1 MEHCDIILD
10 GMLMNT
16 VRSLPDKERHEIYD
30 AIMDYALVGEIREM
44 SPGSAVAFAFIRQDM
59 DAKKGKKR
67 RGNPAFRK
75 GESNPYYQDRKNP
88 DKDNSEIIQDNSGNN
103 YDNSDNNYP
112 NYPDSDTENPEKNAA
127 TDNSG
132 AIPDNSD
139 NNYPIISASRAR
151 AINEPQYMGSNLDIN
166 NNNILNINKPES
178 DSKLIS
184 PVDNLNNPAGVIEL
198 KSEDKVINKK
208 DNPTHAYAR
217 EEKAALRVESP
228 ENAATVRKPET
239 MEEKRAKCGMR
250 KQKFKEELAAY
261 MQSYPADML
270 RDFFDYWTEMNKSR
284 TMMRFEQQKTWETR
298 LRLATW
304 ARRDEA
310 RVKAR
315 KRGCTI
321 REAVSAVA
329 QSIEQDKGINLK
341 KLLND

>member
-1 MEHCDIILD
+1 MEQLIFEKKWAEAVKGL
-10 GMLMNT
+10 
-16 VRSLPDKERHEIYD
+16 SDKDRLKVYD
-30 AIMDYALVGEIREM
+30 AIINYAFTGESGDLTPIA
-44 SPGSAVAFAFIRQDM
+44 SVAFAFIRQDI
-59 DAKKGKKR
+59 DGRKSGKK

-75 GESNPYYQDRKNP
+75 GESNPYYQDRENP
-88 DKDNSEIIQDNSGNN
+88 GKDNSEIIQDNSEIIQ
-103 YDNSDNNYP
+103 DNSDNNYP

-151 AINEPQYMGSNLDIN
+151 AINIPQYMGNNLDIN
-166 NNNILNINKPES
+166 NNFINNKPES

-184 PVDNLNNPAGVIEL
+184 SVDNLI
-198 KSEDKVINKK
+198 KSEDEVINKK

-228 ENAATVRKPET
+228 ENAVTVRKPET

-250 KQKFKEELAAY
+250 KQKFKEELDAY

-270 RDFFDYWTEMNKSR
+270 RDFFDYWTEMNKSK

-310 RVKAR
+310 RGKPR
-315 KRGCTI
+315 KGGSTI
-321 REAVSAVA
+321 LEAMSAVA
-329 QSIEQDKGINLK
+329 RSIEEDKKNNGKRIDFN
-341 KLLND
+341 KLLF

>member
-1 MEHCDIILD
+1 MEHDIILD
-10 GMLMNT
+10 RMLMNV

-30 AIMDYALVGEIREM
+30 AIMDYALTGEVREL
-44 SPGSAVAFAFIRQDM
+44 SSGVTVAFAFIRQDL
-59 DAKKGKKR
+59 DNKKGKKK
-67 RGNPAFRK
+67 RGNPNFQEGK
-75 GESNPYYQDRKNP
+75 TNPYYSGIKDNSSIIQ
-88 DKDNSEIIQDNSGNN
+88 DNSEIIQ
-103 YDNSDNNYP
+103 DNSDNNYP
-112 NYPDSDTENPEKNAA
+112 NYPDYDMENPEKNAA

-139 NNYPIISASRAR
+139 NNYPIISASSAR

-166 NNNILNINKPES
+166 NNLNINKPES

-341 KLLND
+341 KLLNG